1 MGMRFRAATAAL
13 FVASCASAPIRERC
27 GLMQVCVPPPR
38 MEAGLAALDGILFRR
53 AVAMAGG
60 ARELKY
66 FMGDA
71 YKREFLEE
79 LLPRLCERIDAAR
92 ALAGSGKVREAGV
105 RYQGLAVASEVMAL
119 EVALVQTAEYADHA
133 GEPSSQVLARLTAY
147 DRDMAPLMEA
157 ALSDEPRRLVEAL
170 RVGAVRHAE
179 WRGNLERWTRG
190 LQLGVK
196 RVEVAHKV
204 WDLSLA
210 VAATYE
216 LAGAAAEIAAGPAL
230 PPGVAAL
237 AGADGAA
244 VVAADRVVLAETA
257 EALRKLIAMGAIDP
271 AVVAGLSQMGG
282 GSPGPVPTPKP
293 MPMAASAPP
302 DPVKVSGIVQEAA
315 RGKGDFGVGSAT
327 REEAEA
333 AGRAWTGPDARL
345 SQDGTTLV
353 SKDGLRTYRPPSYKP
368 RIGKVQANFEWKVP
382 GVREPIGN
390 AHLDIVGP

>member
-1 MGMRFRAATAAL
+1 MAAAAL
-13 FVASCASAPIRERC
+13 FLASCASAPIRERC

-38 MEAGLAALDGILFRR
+38 MDGGLAALDGILFRR
-53 AVAMAGG
+53 SVAMAGS

-79 LLPRLCERIDAAR
+79 LLPRLCNRIEAAR
-92 ALAGSGKVREAGV
+92 ALAGSGKVREAGI

-119 EVALVQTAEYADHA
+119 EVALVQVAEYADHA
-133 GEPSSQVLARLTAY
+133 GEPSSQVLTRLTAY

-157 ALSDEPRRLVEAL
+157 ALSDDPRRLAEAL
-170 RVGAVRHAE
+170 QVGATRHAE
-179 WRGNLERWTRG
+179 WRGNLERWIRG
-190 LQLGVK
+190 LQLGVE

-204 WDLSLA
+204 WDVSLA

-216 LAGAAAEIAAGPAL
+216 LAGAAAEIAAGSAL

-244 VVAADRVVLAETA
+244 AVAANRVALAEAA

-282 GSPGPVPTPKP
+282 GNPGPVPTPKP

-302 DPVKVSGIVQEAA
+302 DPVRVSDIVREAA
-315 RGKGDFGVGSAT
+315 SREGDFGVGTGT
-327 REEAEA
+327 RAEAEA
-333 AGRAWTGPDARL
+333 AGREWVGPKWRW
-345 SQDGTTLV
+345 SSDGRAMV
-353 SKDGLRTYRPPSYKP
+353 SEDGLRIYRPPLAK
-368 RIGKVQANFEWKVP
+368 RIGVTQANFERKLL
-382 GVREPIGN
+382 GQRSYSN
-390 AHLDIVGP
+390 AHLLILDP